1 MASMRMLLAQSFD
14 RGERLRLTGFF
25 GSVGVL
31 HVAGWT
37 LLLVYGASHPG
48 FLALGGLA
56 YTFGLRHAFDADHI
70 SAIDNT
76 TRKLLQTGRKP
87 VGVGFF
93 FSLGHSTVVLL
104 IAVALG
110 LAVKWVVQGVV
121 SGNGELRSIG
131 GAVGTLVSGG
141 FLVLIGILNLVILL
155 DIVRVYRKMRRGEY
169 DRDGLEQELMSGGL
183 MTRLFGRIFRVVD
196 ESWQMY
202 PIGFLFGLGFDT
214 ASEVALLAI
223 SAGAAAQGLPFG
235 AVISLPLIFA
245 AGMSLMD
252 TTDGAFMSKAY
263 SWAFASPIRKVF
275 YNLTVTSLS
284 VFIALFVGVVEL
296 AQILIQILDL
306 RGPVFATIAGFDFIG
321 KAGYV
326 IVAAFVVTWAAAFL
340 IYKVRRID
348 ERWNATIDKAA

>member
-1 MASMRMLLAQSFD
+1 MT
-14 RGERLRLTGFF
+14 ERNRLTAVF
-25 GSVGVL
+25 GAVGGL
-31 HVAGWT
+31 HVLGWG
-37 LLLVYGASHPG
+37 LLLLYGASHPG

-76 TRKLLQTGRKP
+76 TRKLLHSGRKP

-93 FSLGHSTVVLL
+93 FSLGHSTVVFL

-110 LAVKWVVQGVV
+110 FAVKWVVQGVV
-121 SGNGELRSIG
+121 SDGGQLRSLG
-131 GAVGTLVSGG
+131 GLLGTAVSGT

-155 DIVRVYRKMRRGEY
+155 DIVRVYRRMRRGEF
-169 DRDGLEQELMSGGL
+169 DRDGLEHELISGGV
-183 MTRLFGRIFRVVD
+183 MTRLFGRIFRVI
-196 ESWQMY
+196 EHSWQMY
-202 PIGFLFGLGFDT
+202 PVGFLFGLGFDT

-223 SAGAAAQGLPFG
+223 SAGAAAQGVPFG
-235 AVISLPLIFA
+235 AVVSLPLIFA

-252 TTDGAFMSKAY
+252 SLDGAFMSQAY

-284 VFIALFVGVVEL
+284 VFVALFVGVAEL
-296 AQILIQILDL
+296 SQILVQALGL
-306 RGPVFATIAGFDFIG
+306 SGPFFQSLAGVDVVG
-321 KAGYV
+321 KMGYV
-326 IVAAFVVTWAAAFL
+326 IVAAFLVTWVAAFV

-348 ERWNATIDKAA
+348 ERWSETVDRVA